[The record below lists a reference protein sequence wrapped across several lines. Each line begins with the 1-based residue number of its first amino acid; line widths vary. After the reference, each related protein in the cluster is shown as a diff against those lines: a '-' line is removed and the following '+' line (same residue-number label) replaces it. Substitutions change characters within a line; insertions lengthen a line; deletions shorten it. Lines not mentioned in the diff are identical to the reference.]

1 MCFQQP
7 IAAAQL
13 NGSRTT
19 GVSVSLSPRQ
29 IFGPSL
35 SQSCCLATS
44 RCLTRDTKE
53 QACGRKQQCTS
64 GNAQAKEPETR
75 PTSPERAPSVTLL
88 GSGQR
93 TPWTGYKLD
102 KATREAIL
110 YAEVHM
116 TTSP

>member
-1 MCFQQP
+1 MRPTHASQQVP
-7 IAAAQL
+7 VGDL
-13 NGSRTT
+13 KR
-19 GVSVSLSPRQ
+19 P
-29 IFGPSL
+29 
-35 SQSCCLATS
+35 LATPTRKRISNRSTLNS
-44 RCLTRDTKE
+44 RRSAIGKLNDCNV
-53 QACGRKQQCTS
+53 AI
-64 GNAQAKEPETR
+64 EPETA

-102 KATREAIL
+102 RATREAIL